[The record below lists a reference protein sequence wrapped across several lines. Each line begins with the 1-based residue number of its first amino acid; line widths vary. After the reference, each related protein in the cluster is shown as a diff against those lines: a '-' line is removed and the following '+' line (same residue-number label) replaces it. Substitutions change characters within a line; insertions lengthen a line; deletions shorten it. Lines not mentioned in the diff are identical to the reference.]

1 MTTDPTPICPL
12 PTPELVAAL
21 ANAYIEECQRDPG
34 SSANMDRAFKAT
46 IGEGIEPWAG
56 RGAVM
61 CHAAGELARTTG
73 FPMPYQTQVHWPD
86 GSKNPPERHTIT
98 HFVDSGG
105 FSEAEWAAISTLAV
119 GEAFAINGVAGVM
132 TVTRVE

>member
-1 MTTDPTPICPL
+1 MTTEPTPTCPL

-34 SSANMDRAFKAT
+34 GASNMDRAFRAT
-46 IGEGIEPWAG
+46 IGDGIEPWAG

-61 CHAAGELARTTG
+61 CHAAGELARSTG
-73 FPMPYQTQVHWPD
+73 FPMPYQTQVTLPD
-86 GSKNPPERHTIT
+86 GTRPPPERHTIT
-98 HFVDSGG
+98 HFVDGEG
-105 FSEAEWAAISTLAV
+105 FTTADWSAISSLDV
-119 GEAFAINGVAGVM
+119 GDCYLIRGHEAVM

>member
-1 MTTDPTPICPL
+1 MSTDTTCPL

-21 ANAYIEECQRDPG
+21 ANAYIEECQRYPG
-34 SSANMDRAFKAT
+34 RAANMHHAFKAT

-73 FPMPYQTQVHWPD
+73 FPMPYLTQVTMLD
-86 GSKNPPERHTIT
+86 GTKHPPERHTIT
-98 HFVDSGG
+98 HFVDGEGYTTADWS
-105 FSEAEWAAISTLAV
+105 AISSLDV
-119 GEAFAINGVAGVM
+119 GDSYMMAGQQAVM

>member
-34 SSANMDRAFKAT
+34 SSANMARAFKAT

-61 CHAAGELARTTG
+61 CHAAGELARSTG
-73 FPMPYQTQVHWPD
+73 FPCPYLTQVTLLD
-86 GSKNPPERHTIT
+86 GTKAPPERHTIT
-98 HFVDSGG
+98 HFVDGEG
-105 FSEAEWAAISTLAV
+105 FSAADWSAIAALEV
-119 GEAFAINGVAGVM
+119 GEAYVIPGHQAVM
-132 TVTRVE
+132 TVTRME